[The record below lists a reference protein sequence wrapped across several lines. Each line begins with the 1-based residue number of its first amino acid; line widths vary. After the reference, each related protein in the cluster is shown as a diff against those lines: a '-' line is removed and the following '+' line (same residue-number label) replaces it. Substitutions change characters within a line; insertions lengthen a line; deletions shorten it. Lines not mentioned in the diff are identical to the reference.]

1 MKPFGAVIQKEAR
14 HIWRDKTSMITLFF
28 LPAII
33 VCLFGFVLSF
43 DIQEVP
49 IAVFDKSSDTSSR
62 GIIEKIDNSQHFQ
75 VVRMIH
81 SPQEIHAA
89 FARNDVRAVLVLPEL
104 DLFVDYSDPNVSIAI
119 ESALHSL
126 LNESGNHPYIRVL
139 YNEDLRKEVMPIPGL
154 IMIIFIL
161 VSSVMLSIT
170 INKEK
175 EQGTIRLLVLTPL
188 SVNQLVTGKSL
199 PYFIISFFHI
209 ASVWFISYHIFNIRI
224 AGSSFL
230 FFILCLLFA
239 LTAMAFGLL
248 IAAWFHKQLEVF
260 LFCWLVFFIPNVF
273 LSGFIFP
280 ILTLPP
286 GLQLIARCIPGTSF
300 IEGYRGIVLKGTGL
314 QENFLPILSLVIQ
327 LIVMSACA
335 LWGYSRRFIKK

>member
-1 MKPFGAVIQKEAR
+1 MKRLGAIIQKEIR
-14 HIWRDKTSMITLFF
+14 HIWRDKTSMITLFL
-28 LPAII
+28 LPGII

-49 IAVFDKSSDTSSR
+49 IAVFDKNSDTASR
-62 GIIEKIDNSQHFQ
+62 GIIERINNSQQFQ

-81 SPQEIHAA
+81 SPQEIHAT
-89 FARNDVRAVLVLPEL
+89 FARDDVRAVLVLPEL
-104 DLFVDYSDPNVSIAI
+104 ELFVDYSDPNVSIAI
-119 ESALHSL
+119 ESSLHAL
-126 LNESGNHPYIRVL
+126 LNESGNQPYIRVL

-188 SVNQLVTGKSL
+188 SVNQLVVGKSL
-199 PYFIISFFHI
+199 PYLLISFFHI
-209 ASVWFISYHIFNIRI
+209 ASVWAISYHVFNIQV
-224 AGSSFL
+224 AGNPFL
-230 FFILCLLFA
+230 FFLLCFLFA
-239 LTAMAFGLL
+239 LNAMAFGLL
-248 IAAWFHKQLEVF
+248 IAAWLHKQLEVF

-280 ILTLPP
+280 VLTLPP

-300 IEGYRGIVLKGTGL
+300 IEGYGGIVLKGTGL
-314 QENFLPILSLVIQ
+314 QENLIPIFSLIIQ
-327 LIVMSACA
+327 LIAMLSLAF
-335 LWGYSRRFIKK
+335 WGYSHRFIKK